1 MDSAVKQRLVHFIK
15 SMHLTQKAFEDRC
28 KMSNGYVANI
38 RKSIGDDKLLNIV
51 QQFPQLNREWLLYG
65 EGEMLK
71 STTGHVTQNNV
82 NGDNNYNSGGTM
94 NNNCPTCGRLH
105 DIEEVTVEEIRKP
118 IIPTEWTYQPNV
130 DIFEEVKN
138 NMHKVAK
145 SRFVALGI
153 PIDIWHIARD
163 NSLAPRAYAGDYLGL
178 STYPQ
183 GFEDPIWGKY
193 HAVDTKTNG
202 IIVRMLYPTEGGYR
216 GEAPDRE
223 KFPDMIIKYENVI
236 SISRVVCVVR
246 IAL

>member
-1 MDSAVKQRLVHFIK
+1 MEKTVKQRLIEFI
-15 SMHLTQKAFEDRC
+15 SAMNLTQAEFQRRC
-28 KMSNGYVANI
+28 NLSSGYINNMVN
-38 RKSIGDDKLLNIV
+38 SIGTAKLEHILSEY
-51 QQFPQLNREWLLYG
+51 PQLNPKWLLYG

-94 NNNCPTCGRLH
+94 NNCPTCGRLH

-118 IIPTEWTYQPNV
+118 IIPTEWTYQPNL

-145 SRFVALGI
+145 SRFVAIGI
-153 PIDIWHIARD
+153 PIDIWHIVRD

-183 GFEDPIWGKY
+183 GFEDPIWGKF

-202 IIVRMLYPTEGGYR
+202 IIIRMLYPTKGGYR
-216 GEAPDRE
+216 GEAPDRD

-236 SISRVVCVVR
+236 SVSRVVCVVR